1 MRKYDLQLFTAPTVV
16 KGKKIIYL
24 FRLLEEAAT
33 AAGVNI
39 AYTTENSKSM
49 SRDSDSTETKDG
61 PVSTPGKLE
70 TTVSATAIF
79 SVGGDGMSIEDIQD
93 AIIADKIFEIWEANL
108 EDAGASTGKY
118 KGRYMRAKCTSC
130 EISSSAEDNAEAD
143 IEWAV
148 DGTPQKGDV
157 TVPSEIIASVTYT
170 FKDAVAGA

>member
-24 FRLLEEAAT
+24 FRLLENAAT

-49 SRDSDSTETKDG
+49 SRDSDQTETKDG
-61 PVSTPGKLE
+61 PVSTPGTLE
-70 TTVSATAIF
+70 TTVSATALL
-79 SVGGDGMSIEDIQD
+79 SVGGTGMTFEDIQD
-93 AIIADKIFEIWEANL
+93 AIIADKTFEIWEANL
-108 EDAGASTGKY
+108 EDAGATTGKY
-118 KGRYMRAKCTSC
+118 KGLYMQGKCTSC
-130 EISSSAEDNAEAD
+130 ELSSSAEDNAEAD
-143 IEWAV
+143 IEWAI

-157 TVPSEIIASVTYT
+157 TVPSAIIAAAAYT